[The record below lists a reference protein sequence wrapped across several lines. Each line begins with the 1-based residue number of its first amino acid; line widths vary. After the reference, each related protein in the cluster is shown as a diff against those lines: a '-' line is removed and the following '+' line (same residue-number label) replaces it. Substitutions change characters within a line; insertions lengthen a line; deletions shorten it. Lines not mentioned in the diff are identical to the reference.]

1 MSLSKPCIQ
10 QPRVVATAG
19 GAGGSVYN
27 FEKYTVNYYLKGAL
41 AGGICCGVTHAGLCP
56 VDVVK
61 TRMQLSPEIYNKGMI
76 AGFGQVVKAEGV
88 GALATGFGATFVGY
102 FIQGMISLH
111 NVMVPFPRTHLI
123 TPFF

>member
-1 MSLSKPCIQ
+1 MSLSNKPLCAKPQ
-10 QPRVVATAG
+10 VVATAG
-19 GAGGSVYN
+19 GHTVYN
-27 FEKYTVNYYLKGAL
+27 WDKYTVTYYLKGAL
-41 AGGICCGVTHAGLCP
+41 AGGICCGFTHAGLCP

-102 FIQGMISLH
+102 FIQGALLKIQ
-111 NVMVPFPRTHLI
+111 FTQK
-123 TPFF
+123 